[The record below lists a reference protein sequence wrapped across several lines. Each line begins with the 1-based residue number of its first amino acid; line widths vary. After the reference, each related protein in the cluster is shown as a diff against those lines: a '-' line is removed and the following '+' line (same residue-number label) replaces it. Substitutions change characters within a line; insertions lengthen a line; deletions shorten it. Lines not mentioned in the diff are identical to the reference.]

1 MKHLCALRF
10 VAAFGIG
17 ASLAAATSAGPPQT
31 LKRPPTRDRAEVNP
45 PPPSSAPHQSPTGAS
60 EGNSAVPAPPP
71 TPDAAF
77 DPTPYSGREAIDAD
91 FEALIKKYFEWKKE
105 QADSQSKQVAAESI
119 ALDKEVKKLLP
130 KPEALKPLPLTP
142 IPDDPPPHEGALID
156 LPCIIEPPDLII
168 VEVLEALPGRPISG
182 ERLVR
187 PTVVLTSDSMVRFMC
202 AA

>member
-1 MKHLCALRF
+1 M
-10 VAAFGIG
+10 
-17 ASLAAATSAGPPQT
+17 
-31 LKRPPTRDRAEVNP
+31 
-45 PPPSSAPHQSPTGAS
+45 
-60 EGNSAVPAPPP
+60 PAPPP

-168 VEVLEALPGRPISG
+168 VEVLEASPAVHQR
-182 ERLVR
+182 RALVR
-187 PTVVLTSDSMVRFMC
+187 PTVVLTSDSMVRFMSARLTLTQAKEKIVLQLRKFLSDEVLGLIASDAESNKPYAV
-202 AA
+202 AARHG